1 MASEAAAGGASMAP
15 VWLPI
20 LRFHDTGLLTSV
32 PERNGGG
39 GESSVDSRKSQ
50 QDTTNRM
57 WPYPG
62 KSQLRN

>member
-1 MASEAAAGGASMAP
+1 MASEAAAGGGSMAP

-39 GESSVDSRKSQ
+39 GESSVDTRKSQ
-50 QDTTNRM
+50 QDTTNWM
-57 WPYPG
+57 
-62 KSQLRN
+62 